1 MSKDLMTAE
10 AILDWA
16 EKDPH
21 FVGHDAPGADREGFA
36 DDPADLETAAYL
48 AECVRLRQRLEAVCT
63 RGNPVRRLPA
73 TCLKAASCPTGN
85 ILPDIPDSDS
95 KCRTGD
101 ARENHKGA

>member
-63 RGNPVRRLPA
+63 RGNPAFNESPGAA
-73 TCLKAASCPTGN
+73 TARYVLESCL
-85 ILPDIPDSDS
+85 LPD
-95 KCRTGD
+95 R
-101 ARENHKGA
+101 